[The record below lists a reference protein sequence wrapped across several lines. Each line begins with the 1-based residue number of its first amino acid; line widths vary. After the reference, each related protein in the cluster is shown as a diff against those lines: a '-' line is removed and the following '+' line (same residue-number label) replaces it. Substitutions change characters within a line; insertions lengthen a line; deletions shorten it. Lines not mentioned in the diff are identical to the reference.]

1 MNYPS
6 FWQHVAISA
15 GPWLLLLAGQ
25 AMPAHAVATYH
36 AAAETTLKIVSIA
49 HAGGGVGLFLEGEAL
64 GDITTHATG
73 SAIADGDQSAEVVAA
88 DPFDMV
94 PGDRIEQTASST
106 GNALLPDG
114 AESDV
119 TTNGDLHI
127 NNVSA
132 YDVTV
137 FLELSYSLQA
147 EATASDLSE
156 WGFAVATVDLFSG
169 IDDLVDIFFDRVY
182 SDTDDGGGQFTGSG
196 TIPFH
201 ITVPAGK
208 AGWGA
213 VPIVS
218 PTKTRMPCLDP
229 AVRRTGWDEVALGY
243 TPGRGDSFLLGGVA
257 WFSADGSDWKL
268 IGRLDGGFS
277 QLSTSALGPGGVVVF
292 ASEQVDIDE
301 DYADSV
307 IHAWFAPLSLLH
319 A

>member
-196 TIPFH
+196 TIPFD

-208 AGWGA
+208 RDWVTAYVDAYG
-213 VPIVS
+213 
-218 PTKTRMPCLDP
+218 T
-229 AVRRTGWDEVALGY
+229 TGWALGDVNLDAAVN
-243 TPGRGDSFLLGGVA
+243 GLDVA
-257 WFSADGSDWKL
+257 PFVAQVLDGSYRHEADVNRDGEVDGLDVDPFVAAVLSGGAQAIPEPATAALTL
-268 IGRLDGGFS
+268 IG
-277 QLSTSALGPGGVVVF
+277 LGCLTVMLRG
-292 ASEQVDIDE
+292 QRR
-301 DYADSV
+301 
-307 IHAWFAPLSLLH
+307 
-319 A
+319 